1 MDLFDLRE
9 GKEKKRKRRE
19 KERHGHF
26 LDRRGAPSFAVSQP
40 RPTLPHSLSLSL
52 SLQKN
57 TPHTHTTSQELN
69 GFLAPTYKEELVVDR
84 SPPGELLRVNF
95 NVSFPSLPCEFATL
109 DVSDALG
116 TKRLNLTKT
125 VRKLPLG
132 HDGQRA
138 GFYTHDD
145 GGHSGAGTGEGIAYD
160 PPRAFDAPQIDY
172 SAPIDAAHFQSLM
185 EAYPIVVVNFFAPW
199 CSWCQRLAPTWVR
212 EREEKSFS
220 FSIVF
225 FWSPFFFT
233 LSLSLSHTHE
243 SKSKFQIF
251 KKKQEEVTQAVHEK
265 YPEETRNPDGTGAG
279 DGRIR
284 FAKVDC
290 TAEVELCRQHAVT
303 GFPSIRVF
311 RAGHDEVNAH
321 GYLDHESY
329 RGDRT
334 KESLLSFA
342 DGLAASAGSPHE
354 HVRGVSRQAAAPGCA
369 LSGFVLA
376 KKVPGTLHFI
386 ARAPGHSFDFATQ
399 NLSHVVGEFS
409 FGSRPSSPRRLRTL
423 AAMHPLGLSPDWA
436 DKLAGQAFI
445 SQNERSTFEH
455 HARVVLTSI
464 EPRRGGPAAH
474 FDAYEYTVHSHAFVA
489 EAPLT
494 GAGATD
500 GANVLPR
507 PAPPPPAAKFSFDV
521 SPIQIVVTEQKK
533 ALYHFVTSTCAV
545 VGGVFTVAGIVD
557 GVVHSGKAIL
567 AKKKG
572 ELGKLG

>member
-1 MDLFDLRE
+1 M
-9 GKEKKRKRRE
+9 KK
-19 KERHGHF
+19 
-26 LDRRGAPSFAVSQP
+26 
-40 RPTLPHSLSLSL
+40 
-52 SLQKN
+52 
-57 TPHTHTTSQELN
+57 
-69 GFLAPTYKEELVVDR
+69 
-84 SPPGELLRVNF
+84 
-95 NVSFPSLPCEFATL
+95 
-109 DVSDALG
+109 
-116 TKRLNLTKT
+116 
-125 VRKLPLG
+125 KLPK
-132 HDGQRA
+132 
-138 GFYTHDD
+138 
-145 GGHSGAGTGEGIAYD
+145 
-160 PPRAFDAPQIDY
+160 
-172 SAPIDAAHFQSLM
+172 
-185 EAYPIVVVNFFAPW
+185 N
-199 CSWCQRLAPTWVR
+199 
-212 EREEKSFS
+212 
-220 FSIVF
+220 
-225 FWSPFFFT
+225 
-233 LSLSLSHTHE
+233 
-243 SKSKFQIF
+243 F
-251 KKKQEEVTQAVHEK
+251 KKQQQEEVTQAVHEK

-311 RAGHDEVNAH
+311 RQGHDEVNAH
-321 GYLDHESY
+321 GYVDHESY

-354 HVRGVSRQAAAPGCA
+354 HIRGVTRQAAAPGCA

-386 ARAPGHSFDFATQ
+386 ARAPGHSFDFTTQ
-399 NLSHVVGEFS
+399 NLSHVVSEFS
-409 FGSRPSSPRRLRTL
+409 FGSRPSSPRRLKTL

-464 EPRRGGPAAH
+464 EPRRGGPQAH

-489 EAPLT
+489 EAPH
-494 GAGATD
+494 AGPLNEATTIFS
-500 GANVLPR
+500 A
-507 PAPPPPAAKFSFDV
+507 APPPPAAKFSFDV

-545 VGGVFTVAGIVD
+545 IGGVFTVAGIVD

>member
-1 MDLFDLRE
+1 MSRRILQKLKAVDFYRKIPTDLTE
-9 GKEKKRKRRE
+9 ATVA
-19 KERHGHF
+19 
-26 LDRRGAPSFAVSQP
+26 GASISLVAAVSIV
-40 RPTLPHSLSLSL
+40 LLLGM
-52 SLQKN
+52 
-57 TPHTHTTSQELN
+57 ELN
-69 GFLAPTYKEELVVDR
+69 GFLSPTYKEELVVDR

-109 DVSDALG
+109 DVSDSLG

-132 HDGQRA
+132 YDGQRA

-145 GGHSGAGTGEGIAYD
+145 QGHTGSVTGGGIAYD
-160 PPRAFDAPQIDY
+160 PPRAFDAPPIDF

-185 EAYPIVVVNFFAPW
+185 EAYPVVVVNFFAPW
-199 CSWCQRLAPTWVR
+199 CSWCQRLAPTW
-212 EREEKSFS
+212 
-220 FSIVF
+220 
-225 FWSPFFFT
+225 
-233 LSLSLSHTHE
+233 
-243 SKSKFQIF
+243 
-251 KKKQEEVTQAVHEK
+251 EEVTQAVHEK
-265 YPEETRNPDGTGAG
+265 YPEETRNPDGSGAG

-311 RAGHDEVNAH
+311 RAGRDEVNAH
-321 GYLDHESY
+321 GYPDHESY

-342 DGLAASAGSPHE
+342 DGLAASAGAPHE
-354 HVRGVSRQAAAPGCA
+354 HVGGLTRQAAAPGCA

-376 KKVPGTLHFI
+376 KKVPGTLHFM
-386 ARAPGHSFDFATQ
+386 ARAPGHSFDFARQ
-399 NLSHVVGEFS
+399 NLSHVVGELS
-409 FGSRPSSPRRLRTL
+409 FGSKPGSPRRLKAL
-423 AAMHPLGLSPDWA
+423 AAMHPLGLAADWA
-436 DKLAGQAFI
+436 DKLAGRAFI

-489 EAPLT
+489 ESPL
-494 GAGATD
+494 AGPLVEASTV
-500 GANVLPR
+500 AQ

-521 SPIQIVVTEQKK
+521 SPIQIVVTEQRK